1 MSTSVDEFAASLA
14 SLPPSAGDTILVGV
28 DGFSGAGKT
37 ALSEALGRREGI
49 QVVSIEEF
57 YPGWDGLAQGPARA
71 VEGLVEPLRDRR
83 TPRWR
88 SWDWEHDRE
97 GAETERPLPGPVVV
111 LEGCGAGARVLRA
124 HQALTVWVDAAP
136 QERERRLRERE
147 DWPLYEPHREAW
159 QHREHAL
166 AVQEGLPEAA
176 DALVRYHPD
185 GGLDMRPSPRR

>member
-1 MSTSVDEFAASLA
+1 MTVDQFAASLA

-37 ALSEALGRREGI
+37 ALSEVLGRREGI

-71 VEGLVEPLRDRR
+71 VDGLVEPLRDRR

-124 HQALTVWVDAAP
+124 HQALTMWVDAAP

-147 DWPLYEPHREAW
+147 DWPLYAPYREAW
-159 QHREHAL
+159 QHREQAL
-166 AVQEGLPEAA
+166 AVQEGLPDAA

-185 GGLDMRPSPRR
+185 GRLDIRPSPRG